1 MHVRS
6 LERFPFDSV
15 LLPYSFVALQ
25 DPAYRADVDELLDVC
40 ARQRVAVQTIKSVA
54 RRRWPDGYDGRRFSW
69 YEPLDDDGA
78 VARAVR
84 WVLAD
89 PRVFLN
95 TSSDARLLPAI
106 LTAAASGE
114 PAPSDDEMRA
124 DVSAHGVEP
133 LFDGSDLER
142 I

>member
-1 MHVRS
+1 
-6 LERFPFDSV
+6 
-15 LLPYSFVALQ
+15 
-25 DPAYRADVDELLDVC
+25 
-40 ARQRVAVQTIKSVA
+40 
-54 RRRWPDGYDGRRFSW
+54 
-69 YEPLDDDGA
+69 

-89 PRVFLN
+89 PRVFLD

-106 LTAAASGE
+106 LAAAASGE
-114 PAPSDDEMRA
+114 PPPSDDEMRA

-133 LFDGSDLER
+133 LFDGSGLER